1 MQDRLETVF
10 PPYRFDYV
18 NQCVWDGNRRVY
30 LTPKAFAVL
39 KHLLETPGKLVTKE
53 KLLEAVWPQT
63 FVSDAVLKVCI
74 GEVRRAL
81 RDKFRAPRFIE
92 TAHRRG
98 YRFIGDVWD
107 TASAQQYFERQAG
120 A

>member
-1 MQDRLETVF
+1 MLERIETIF
-10 PPYRFDYV
+10 PPYRADYV
-18 NQCVWDGNRRVY
+18 NQCVWDGKTRVC

-39 KHLLETPGKLVTKE
+39 KHLLQTPGQLVTKE

-81 RDKFRAPRFIE
+81 RDEVRAPRFIE

-98 YRFIGDVWD
+98 YRFIGDVWN
-107 TASAQQYFERQAG
+107 TAANS
-120 A
+120 